1 MKQPLKSGKQT
12 ISYDGFILSVYLSFF
27 KNILHLQQVKNK
39 KGYYFQKSSNAPKN
53 TIFLKSYLKAHY
65 AYEDFQYIMQLYQFV
80 SKEFDKISINAFY
93 NLCQYL
99 DEKQIYELSSN
110 SLYDCYEKSKNLKND
125 LKNIN
130 TIIAPL
136 KFLKSTN
143 GEKQNG

>member
-12 ISYDGFILSVYLSFF
+12 TWYDGFVLSVYRSFF
-27 KNILHLQQVKNK
+27 KNLLRTQQVKNK
-39 KGYYFQKSSNAPKN
+39 KGYYYQKSSNAPKN

-80 SKEFDKISINAFY
+80 SNEFDKISINAFY

-110 SLYDCYEKSKNLKND
+110 TLYDCYEKSKNLKND
-125 LKNIN
+125 LKNLN

>member
-1 MKQPLKSGKQT
+1 MKQPLKSEKQIILFDT
-12 ISYDGFILSVYLSFF
+12 FVLSVYRSFF
-27 KNILHLQQVKNK
+27 KKLLQTQQVKNK

-53 TIFLKSYLKAHY
+53 TIFLKSFLKANY
-65 AYEDFQYIMQLYQFV
+65 AYEDFNYIMELYKFI

-93 NLCQYL
+93 NLCNYL
-99 DEKQIYELSSN
+99 EEKEIYELSSN
-110 SLYDCYEKSKNLKND
+110 SLYDCYEKSKNREND
-125 LKNIN
+125 LENLN

>member
-12 ISYDGFILSVYLSFF
+12 ILYDGFILSVYRSFF
-27 KNILHLQQVKNK
+27 KNLLHIQQVKNK

-80 SKEFDKISINAFY
+80 SDEFDKISINAFY

-99 DEKQIYELSSN
+99 DENQIYELSSN
-110 SLYDCYEKSKNLKND
+110 SLYDCYEKSKNRQND
-125 LKNIN
+125 LKNLN
-130 TIIAPL
+130 TIITPL

-143 GEKQNG
+143 GDKQNG

>member
-1 MKQPLKSGKQT
+1 MKQPLKSEKQ
-12 ISYDGFILSVYLSFF
+12 IILFDIFVLSVYRSFF
-27 KNILHLQQVKNK
+27 KKLLQTQQVKNK

-53 TIFLKSYLKAHY
+53 TIFLKSFLKANY
-65 AYEDFQYIMQLYQFV
+65 AYEDFNYIMELYIFI

-93 NLCQYL
+93 NLCNYL
-99 DEKQIYELSSN
+99 EEKQVFELSSN
-110 SLYDCYEKSKNLKND
+110 SLYDCYEKSKNREND
-125 LKNIN
+125 LENLN

>member
-12 ISYDGFILSVYLSFF
+12 TWYDGFVLSVYRSFF
-27 KNILHLQQVKNK
+27 KKLLRTQQVKNK

-65 AYEDFQYIMQLYQFV
+65 AYEDFQYMMNLYQFV

-93 NLCQYL
+93 NLCNYL
-99 DEKQIYELSSN
+99 EENKIYSLSSN
-110 SLYDCYEKSKNLKND
+110 SLYDCYEKSKNRQND
-125 LKNIN
+125 LENLN
-130 TIIAPL
+130 TIITPL

-143 GEKQNG
+143 GDKQNG

>member
-1 MKQPLKSGKQT
+1 MKHLSKSGKQT
-12 ISYDGFILSVYLSFF
+12 ISYDGFILSVYRSFL
-27 KNILHLQQVKNK
+27 KNLLHLQQVKNK

-80 SKEFDKISINAFY
+80 SKEFDKVTINAFY
-93 NLCQYL
+93 NLCAYL
-99 DEKQIYELSSN
+99 EENKIYSLSSN
-110 SLYDCYEKSKNLKND
+110 SLYDCYEKSKNRPND

-136 KFLKSTN
+136 KFLKST
-143 GEKQNG
+143 EKKQNG

>member
-12 ISYDGFILSVYLSFF
+12 ILYDGFILSVYRSFF
-27 KNILHLQQVKNK
+27 KNLLHLQQVKNK

-93 NLCQYL
+93 NLCAY
-99 DEKQIYELSSN
+99 
-110 SLYDCYEKSKNLKND
+110 YDCYEKSKNLKND
-125 LKNIN
+125 LKNLN

>member
-12 ISYDGFILSVYLSFF
+12 ILYDGFILSVYRSFF
-27 KNILHLQQVKNK
+27 KNLLHLQQVKNK

-80 SKEFDKISINAFY
+80 SNNSFY
-93 NLCQYL
+93 NLCCYL
-99 DEKQIYELSSN
+99 EENKIYSLSSN

-125 LKNIN
+125 LKNLN

-136 KFLKSTN
+136 KFLKSIN

>member
-12 ISYDGFILSVYLSFF
+12 ILYDGFILSVYRSFF
-27 KNILHLQQVKNK
+27 KNLLHLQQVKNK

-93 NLCQYL
+93 NLCCYL
-99 DEKQIYELSSN
+99 EENKIYSLSSN

-125 LKNIN
+125 LKNLN

>member
-12 ISYDGFILSVYLSFF
+12 TWYDGFVLSVYRSFF
-27 KNILHLQQVKNK
+27 KKLLRTQQVKNK

-65 AYEDFQYIMQLYQFV
+65 AYEDFQYMMNLYQFV

-110 SLYDCYEKSKNLKND
+110 TLYDCYEKSKNRQND
-125 LKNIN
+125 LENLN
-130 TIIAPL
+130 TIITPL
-136 KFLKSTN
+136 KFLKSTT
-143 GEKQNG
+143 EKKQNG